1 MLEKIRDIPGRSLRP
16 LNVYMADSDRY
27 LARASRFVKLERL
40 QDFREPHLPS
50 WVALADGRWD
60 DAMRLLQD
68 RRPIVADE
76 FATDRANGLVSY
88 RVRVVEYPLTPYM
101 HWELRALKLRTEYGE
116 NIRVIG
122 TEAVKE
128 FESTGRPVPELIFMD
143 ADAMYEIDYDEEGTL
158 VGGRKI
164 TDSNVVR
171 SALAE
176 VWDLYQKGENFA
188 DFFAREIETPDSHSA
203 ASTARS

>member
-1 MLEKIRDIPGRSLRP
+1 MLDQVRDTPGRSLRP
-16 LNVYMADSDRY
+16 LEAYVEDTDRY
-27 LARASRFVKLERL
+27 LASTDRFVKLERL
-40 QDFREPHLPS
+40 QHFREPGHPS
-50 WVALADGRWD
+50 WEAFADGRWD
-60 DAMRLLQD
+60 DAMRLLEK
-68 RRPIVADE
+68 RRPVIADE
-76 FATDRANGLVSY
+76 FATDRTNGLVSY

-176 VWDLYQKGENFA
+176 VWDLYRKGENFA